1 MKTHLFF
8 VFLFVASI
16 VFCPL
21 NDIFHF
27 SYLHFILLKNFQDIL
42 EESSYELI
50 SASLLFSAG
59 KDRTFSK
66 NRRTIV
72 HYPAK
77 PESFYLL
84 IRTRIG
90 GGTLFEKQGRRSV
103 LTPKGSQF
111 LKYVEKSLDV
121 LDEGILNMR
130 HIAMGAGVIELG
142 FLRTLG
148 VGFLPEM
155 AHRFLEEQKEKTI
168 QFKFHT
174 GITASL
180 LEGLK
185 DEKYDIV
192 FCTKRENEPD
202 IHFIP
207 VSKQDL
213 VVIAP
218 KNHPLSGHEST
229 NLKELAPYPQIYFSQ
244 ASGLRGI
251 VDNLFQKIQV
261 KPQIAYEID
270 EDIVIAGFVSKGF
283 GVAVVPYMT
292 DLLRMDVKIIQISY
306 PDWERKFYMA
316 ALKTHHMTPVVKNFY
331 DYVTT
336 NYGIL

>member
-1 MKTHLFF
+1 M
-8 VFLFVASI
+8 
-16 VFCPL
+16 
-21 NDIFHF
+21 
-27 SYLHFILLKNFQDIL
+27 
-42 EESSYELI
+42 
-50 SASLLFSAG
+50 
-59 KDRTFSK
+59 
-66 NRRTIV
+66 
-72 HYPAK
+72 
-77 PESFYLL
+77 
-84 IRTRIG
+84 
-90 GGTLFEKQGRRSV
+90 
-103 LTPKGSQF
+103 
-111 LKYVEKSLDV
+111 KYVEKSLDV

-202 IHFIP
+202 IHFTP

-213 VVIAP
+213 VVIVP
-218 KNHPLSGHEST
+218 KNHPLSGHESI

-251 VDNLFQKIQV
+251 VDNLFQKIQM

>member
-1 MKTHLFF
+1 MNLYQLRYF
-8 VFLFVASI
+8 
-16 VFCPL
+16 
-21 NDIFHF
+21 
-27 SYLHFILLKNFQDIL
+27 
-42 EESSYELI
+42 
-50 SASLLFSAG
+50 SLL
-59 KDRTFSK
+59 
-66 NRRTIV
+66 
-72 HYPAK
+72 AK
-77 PESFYLL
+77 TGHFRKTAEQLCITQSSLSHSISLL
-84 IRTRIG
+84 EQEL

-121 LDEGILNMR
+121 LDEEILNMR

>member
-1 MKTHLFF
+1 M
-8 VFLFVASI
+8 
-16 VFCPL
+16 
-21 NDIFHF
+21 
-27 SYLHFILLKNFQDIL
+27 
-42 EESSYELI
+42 
-50 SASLLFSAG
+50 
-59 KDRTFSK
+59 
-66 NRRTIV
+66 
-72 HYPAK
+72 
-77 PESFYLL
+77 
-84 IRTRIG
+84 
-90 GGTLFEKQGRRSV
+90 
-103 LTPKGSQF
+103 
-111 LKYVEKSLDV
+111 KYVEKSLDV

-218 KNHPLSGHEST
+218 KNHPLSGHESI

-306 PDWERKFYMA
+306 PDWERKFYMVA
-316 ALKTHHMTPVVKNFY
+316 SENTPYDTCRKELLRLCHNKLRHPLRNVRTHEKGCVTFFTPFFVLLFY
-331 DYVTT
+331 
-336 NYGIL
+336 NSNHILHACKMVLFHISRNAIHNLHGHIRIVEIRSSHGYCTRPD